1 MKLVLFFQPI
11 HNLFLYSVV
20 SNSKTIAKLEGMVHR
35 ILAGLSEA
43 NILRTNQR
51 WAFSTTS
58 GVPYPLCN
66 LSSAIIASHFKR
78 KGTVQIKKYM
88 FTILTT
94 TGANDYFLDWYKW
107 KTKI

>member
-11 HNLFLYSVV
+11 HNIFLYLVV
-20 SNSKTIAKLEGMVHR
+20 SNSKTIAKLEGMVNE
-35 ILAGLSEA
+35 ILSDLSET
-43 NILRTNQR
+43 NILWTNQR

-78 KGTVQIKKYM
+78 KGTLQIQNIFQHYSHH
-88 FTILTT
+88 
-94 TGANDYFLDWYKW
+94 YWR
-107 KTKI
+107 